1 MKESMMRRLASV
13 CIQMNKLILILPLF
27 FITMCGEAPVT
38 PPAGACSLPLDGSSA
53 NCPPHDVV
61 CLSLD
66 CPPIPKPIT
75 KPTLPRKELKGEVDI
90 WNVNQIHQ
98 MQFLFL
104 ENKRI
109 EQAENNLTQPSDA
122 INNALEEFW
131 EVQDGSDGSTEQ
143 EELL

>member
-1 MKESMMRRLASV
+1 MTMKESMMMSLVSART
-13 CIQMNKLILILPLF
+13 QMNKLILIIPLF

-38 PPAGACSLPLDGSSA
+38 PPAGACSLPLDGSPA
-53 NCPPHDVV
+53 NCPDTF
-61 CLSLD
+61 D
-66 CPPIPKPIT
+66 DIK
-75 KPTLPRKELKGEVDI
+75 LPRKELKGEVDI
-90 WNVNQIHQ
+90 WNANQLHQ

-122 INNALEEFW
+122 INSALQEFW

>member
-1 MKESMMRRLASV
+1 MTIIGR
-13 CIQMNKLILILPLF
+13 MNKLVVILPLF
-27 FITMCGEAPVT
+27 LLSMCSDAPVT
-38 PPAGACSLPLDGSSA
+38 PPAGACSLPLDGSPA
-53 NCPPHDVV
+53 NCPD
-61 CLSLD
+61 SFD
-66 CPPIPKPIT
+66 DIR
-75 KPTLPRKELKGEVDI
+75 LPRQELRGEVDI

-143 EELL
+143 EKLL